1 MNSYTATGQLLGRAL
16 AELGRT
22 EPKPVEPSRKWLSKC
37 LTFEAAGDVL
47 VDYLATGEITKADDP
62 DIHKG
67 PDGLWWLTI
76 EEAGK

>member
-1 MNSYTATGQLLGRAL
+1 MNAYSATAQLLGRAL
-16 AELGRT
+16 TDMGRT
-22 EPKPVEPSRKWLSKC
+22 SPKPEPTRKWLSKC
-37 LTFEAAGDVL
+37 LTHEAAGDVM
-47 VDYLATGEITKADDP
+47 VDYLASGEITKDDDP